1 QIVSG
6 SFKTRDAVHQ
16 SINIDK
22 ATIKGIELSNQFFWD
37 RFMPI
42 VGFSSR
48 IAAAYTEGKDGNGK
62 PLNSVSPWNAVTGIN
77 YDSEN
82 NWGTAVNLT
91 YTAKK
96 KASEING
103 DYQPISS
110 ATVIDVTAYYK
121 PIKDLTL
128 RAGVFNLTDEEYYNW
143 NDVRGLPS
151 EDKDKT
157 QAKRNFGITA
167 KYEF

>member
-1 QIVSG
+1 
-6 SFKTRDAVHQ
+6 
-16 SINIDK
+16 
-22 ATIKGIELSNQFFWD
+22 
-37 RFMPI
+37 
-42 VGFSSR
+42 
-48 IAAAYTEGKDGNGK
+48 
-62 PLNSVSPWNAVTGIN
+62 
-77 YDSEN
+77 N